1 MLNKKTKI
9 FIAGHKGMVGSSILK
24 KLLING
30 YTNLI
35 FADKKKLNL
44 LDQKKVFRYL
54 KKNKPNLVI
63 IAAAKVGGILANS
76 KFKEKFLF
84 ENLQIQN
91 NLIHGS
97 YLAKIKNLIFLGSSC
112 IYPRNCKQP
121 MKEDHILSG
130 KLEKTNDAYA
140 IAKIAGIKFCEGL
153 RDQYGFDA
161 ITLMP
166 TNLYGP
172 GDNYSKN
179 TSHVFAA
186 LIRRFYEAKIEKQ
199 KKVTCW
205 GTGRPKREFLHV
217 DDLGDATV
225 FALENWQPNKEES
238 PINANGKK
246 LCHLNVGT
254 GIDITIKELAE
265 SIASQ
270 IGYQGEIKWDTSKP
284 DGTPRKLLN
293 IDRMKKLGW
302 ESKISLKHG
311 IRDTCKLFKENYI
324 ERNFKFE

>member
-97 YLAKIKNLIFLGSSC
+97 YLAETKNLIFLGSSC
-112 IYPRNCKQP
+112 IYPKNCKQP
-121 MKEDHILSG
+121 MKEDFILSG
-130 KLEKTNDAYA
+130 KLEETNDAYA
-140 IAKIAGIKFCEGL
+140 LAKLAGIKMCENYSKNYKL
-153 RDQYGFDA
+153 NYKSF
-161 ITLMP
+161 MP
-166 TNLYGP
+166 PNMYGP
-172 GDNYSKN
+172 GDNYDLS
-179 TSHVFAA
+179 TSHFFSA
-186 LIRRFYEAKIEKQ
+186 LPPQ
-199 KKVTCW
+199 QQQN
-205 GTGRPKREFLHV
+205 PH
-217 DDLGDATV
+217 LG
-225 FALENWQPNKEES
+225 QS
-238 PINANGKK
+238 P
-246 LCHLNVGT
+246 LQ
-254 GIDITIKELAE
+254 
-265 SIASQ
+265 Q
-270 IGYQGEIKWDTSKP
+270 IVWSKCCRAG
-284 DGTPRKLLN
+284 DQTKG
-293 IDRMKKLGW
+293 D
-302 ESKISLKHG
+302 
-311 IRDTCKLFKENYI
+311 
-324 ERNFKFE
+324 